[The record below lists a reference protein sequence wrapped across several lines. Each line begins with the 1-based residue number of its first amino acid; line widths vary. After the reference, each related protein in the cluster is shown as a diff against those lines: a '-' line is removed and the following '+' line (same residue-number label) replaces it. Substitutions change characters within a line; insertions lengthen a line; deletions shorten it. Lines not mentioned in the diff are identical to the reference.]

1 MEPREE
7 RTDAIAKLRMLRD
20 QIRVDLHLAKMDA
33 RTRWGELEKRF
44 QEVEHQARSRAAKS
58 TRKVSQLIK
67 DLEVFRDALR
77 S

>member
-1 MEPREE
+1 MEPRQEQS
-7 RTDAIAKLRMLRD
+7 DSIAKLRMIRD

-33 RTRWGELEKRF
+33 KARWEELEKRF
-44 QEVEHQARSRAAKS
+44 VEIEREARTRAARSGQR
-58 TRKVSQLIK
+58 VSQLIK